1 MTTAVAGKM
10 ARGTAKSVAPVAVAP
25 VPAAAKPDDGSR
37 SVPASCEDRR
47 ITRSKRALRDA
58 LIELMEE
65 RSFDGFSV
73 NDLCERA
80 DLNRG
85 TFYNHFRDKDDL
97 LAQLEAEVMDDLDR
111 LQAQMQNLTVRELL
125 GYRARKK
132 PLPLLVELFDYL
144 REQGAFLHA
153 ALGPGGDVGF
163 GPRLRDS
170 VCTNLVQS
178 ILHERYRN
186 DPSPFVG
193 YYVAFFASAYL
204 GVITRWIETG
214 MQESS
219 EEMALIAMRLFFIK
233 PGESIKL

>member
-1 MTTAVAGKM
+1 MTTTTV
-10 ARGTAKSVAPVAVAP
+10 S
-25 VPAAAKPDDGSR
+25 PAAAAVQSARRCTAAPQ
-37 SVPASCEDRR
+37 DRR
-47 ITRSKRALRDA
+47 ILRSKRALRDA

-80 DLNRG
+80 ER
-85 TFYNHFRDKDDL
+85 
-97 LAQLEAEVMDDLDR
+97 
-111 LQAQMQNLTVRELL
+111 NLTVHELL

-132 PLPLLVELFDYL
+132 PLPLLVGLFDYL

-153 ALGPGGDVGF
+153 VLGSGGDVGF

-170 VCTNLVQS
+170 LCTNLVQS
-178 ILHERYRN
+178 VLHERYRN
-186 DPSPFVG
+186 DPEPFVG

-214 MQESS
+214 MRESS

>member
-1 MTTAVAGKM
+1 MTTTTV
-10 ARGTAKSVAPVAVAP
+10 S
-25 VPAAAKPDDGSR
+25 PAAAAVQSARRCTAAPQ
-37 SVPASCEDRR
+37 DRR
-47 ITRSKRALRDA
+47 ILRSKRALRDA

-73 NDLCERA
+73 NECSAIRTCLDR
-80 DLNRG
+80 
-85 TFYNHFRDKDDL
+85 
-97 LAQLEAEVMDDLDR
+97 LAQLEAEVMEDLER
-111 LQAQMQNLTVRELL
+111 FQVQMRNLTVHELL

-132 PLPLLVELFDYL
+132 PLPLLVGLFDYL

-153 ALGPGGDVGF
+153 VLGSGGDVGF

-170 VCTNLVQS
+170 LCTNLVQS
-178 ILHERYRN
+178 VLHERYRN
-186 DPSPFVG
+186 DPEPFVG

-214 MQESS
+214 MRESS

>member
-1 MTTAVAGKM
+1 MTTTTVAPAPTAVAA
-10 ARGTAKSVAPVAVAP
+10 ARR
-25 VPAAAKPDDGSR
+25 AAAPQ
-37 SVPASCEDRR
+37 DRR

-111 LQAQMQNLTVRELL
+111 LQAQMQDLTVRELL

-153 ALGPGGDVGF
+153 VLGPGGDVGF